1 MKNLHF
7 FKNPQGFTLIETLV
21 ALAIFAIGIIAA
33 YTMQVHSSKSSG
45 RANSIS
51 TSSTWATYLVE
62 ELLVKP
68 IDDDAWKNDYGDP
81 DNGLIDID
89 DTNGGPDAPDGQMHI
104 QPDSTVSTLSTA
116 AAGSLYSV
124 YWNIADNSPLEGV
137 KQIRIKVIKNNG
149 LNVGELYSQD
159 YFKISENL

>member
-1 MKNLHF
+1 MRDIDCYEKFALFQESTRFHF
-7 FKNPQGFTLIETLV
+7 DRN
-21 ALAIFAIGIIAA
+21 
-33 YTMQVHSSKSSG
+33 SG
-45 RANSIS
+45 RACYFCNWNYCRVYDAGS
-51 TSSTWATYLVE
+51 TSSSWATYLVE